1 MPNQNLNM
9 YMNHKSDQKQVE
21 SPNAWHSTDEE
32 NIPSEVKREK
42 ECSEYFSKEP
52 EHNSIREPQKLGI
65 SSIKY
70 YKDLPESG
78 NLESDSQ
85 VIIKSIASHCL
96 FKHDIDPSSKD
107 EIQKVDES
115 NENVILDVKEES
127 ISNNSCDESKYKFAT
142 YDFENNS
149 FKESQEQKILET
161 KFEELSEQV
170 KVEDLSQ
177 LNVLS
182 TYDSQTSSDASQC
195 AVKNDFDLNSQSSSN
210 EIASPP
216 APSKAK
222 LRNTKRRAGILYK
235 KLTSTKLSKV
245 TSKYFSQ
252 VHNNNKKR
260 WIPPRSPYA
269 LVQEDLFDN
278 PWQLLIATVFLTK
291 TAAKRALPQ
300 LHKFLARY
308 PRPEDILKANYED
321 IDEYFKPLGLTT
333 TRSHVIMRFT
343 VEFLEKDWTYPREL
357 YGIGKY
363 GDDSYRMFCIN
374 EWRQV
379 SPDDIPLTKYRNW
392 LLENAERLGLD

>member
-1 MPNQNLNM
+1 M
-9 YMNHKSDQKQVE
+9 YMNLEPDQKQVE
-21 SPNAWHSTDEE
+21 SPNACHSTDEG
-32 NIPSEVKREK
+32 NIPPEVKRVK
-42 ECSEYFSKEP
+42 ECGEYFSKEP
-52 EHNSIREPQKLGI
+52 QHNSIKEPQKLGI

-78 NLESDSQ
+78 NLESVSRLSHLSSGDSQ
-85 VIIKSIASHCL
+85 VIIQSIASHCL

-115 NENVILDVKEES
+115 KENVILDVKEES
-127 ISNNSCDESKYKFAT
+127 ISNNSCDESKYEFASH
-142 YDFENNS
+142 DFENKS
-149 FKESQEQKILET
+149 FKESQEQKSLEI

-182 TYDSQTSSDASQC
+182 TYDSQTPSDASQC
-195 AVKNDFDLNSQSSSN
+195 AVKNDFDLNSQSGCEEISVTQSSSN

-291 TAAKRALPQ
+291 TAGK
-300 LHKFLARY
+300 
-308 PRPEDILKANYED
+308 
-321 IDEYFKPLGLTT
+321 
-333 TRSHVIMRFT
+333 
-343 VEFLEKDWTYPREL
+343 KDSFVDYMLW
-357 YGIGKY
+357 KH
-363 GDDSYRMFCIN
+363 
-374 EWRQV
+374 Q
-379 SPDDIPLTKYRNW
+379 
-392 LLENAERLGLD
+392 